1 MLCGDSIQYSNNF
14 PPNPKIRVYFN
25 FSFNLVFKLIRSVS
39 SIGLYRP
46 FRIEIHGHRFTME
59 PSSLQST
66 SPIQQQDDDEWGMQ
80 FSLQFH
86 FFIFFLNQNRLIIE
100 GKKGIFC
107 GFLRVSLNNWDI
119 NFELVTD

>member
-1 MLCGDSIQYSNNF
+1 LLF
-14 PPNPKIRVYFN
+14 VP
-25 FSFNLVFKLIRSVS
+25 

-80 FSLQFH
+80 FSPQFH
-86 FFIFFLNQNRLIIE
+86 SFLYFLSRIN
-100 GKKGIFC
+100 GSFKKKGIFC
-107 GFLRVSLNNWDI
+107 GFLCVSLNNWDF
-119 NFELVTD
+119 NFELVTLIDSFIGI